1 MSEIFTHAVPSFI
14 FVLGIIIFVHEF
26 GHLIVAKAFG
36 MRVFIFSFGFGK
48 RLFGFQWGDTDC
60 RVSLIPL
67 GGYVKLEGEPEDHL
81 SEDTSARAA
90 GDGKDFL
97 SRPRWQRFLVYLAGP
112 AMNAVLTISVL
123 TVFHMVSFAV
133 DASRYDRP
141 IVGAMDADSPA
152 ATAGLRIGDVIEA
165 VEDSPVA
172 NWEEAQYQVLLR
184 PDREFDLRV
193 RREGREERLRVRAS
207 ASGPGKM
214 GDIGAYPLVRV
225 GSVLPGEPAAEAGLQ
240 ADDAILKI
248 GESPIKSFTDIP
260 PLVQGSKGQ
269 PLVLTLWREGQTVT
283 LSLVPREKD
292 GAFRVGIAPKMVV
305 KKFGLLGAIREATA
319 MSWNMTKQTF
329 DVLEGLVTARISPK
343 TMMGPLGIA
352 KASGERAREG
362 WSALFYLIAVISLQV
377 GILNLVPLAPLDG
390 GHMAILVGE
399 GFIRRDF
406 SMAVKTWIMNAGAL
420 VIFLLIGLVLYSD
433 LSKTSLLGKY
443 LP

>member
-81 SEDTSARAA
+81 SEDTSARAV

-152 ATAGLRIGDVIEA
+152 AAAGLRIGDVIEA

-184 PDREFDLRV
+184 PDREFELRV
-193 RREGREERLRVRAS
+193 RRDGRVEKLKVRAA

-214 GDIGAYPLVRV
+214 GDIGVHPLVRV
-225 GSVLPGEPAAEAGLQ
+225 GSVLPGEPAAESGLR

-248 GESPIKSFTDIP
+248 GETSIKSFGDIP

-269 PLVLTLWREGQTVT
+269 PLQLTLWREGETV
-283 LSLVPREKD
+283 SLALTPREKD

-305 KKFGLLGAIREATA
+305 KKFGPLGAVREATV

-329 DVLEGLVTARISPK
+329 DVLKGLVTARISPK

-390 GHMAILVGE
+390 GHMAILAGE